1 MTSSSDIRTFRID
14 IPQERLDD
22 LRDRLGRTRSPFW
35 VPDAGSE
42 WDHGITPDYLQELAD
57 HWATGFDWR
66 VHESE
71 LNTYEQFVTEIDGQT
86 IHFVHIRSPE
96 PNAIPLLLNHSY
108 PTSFVEFLEVSK
120 LLTDPRSRG
129 ADPADAFHV
138 VIPSLPGFAF
148 SSPLSARG
156 WNLERT
162 ALAFGE
168 LMARLG
174 YDRFGAA
181 GGDIGAGVTGR
192 LAELLPER
200 VIGTHTH
207 GDRLQLGMA
216 GADFPVPEGLTPAEH
231 GELEAAQQRWSQMN
245 GYRILHS
252 TQPNPVSVGLA
263 DSPIFQLAWIAE
275 KFVQWA
281 NPATPI
287 SRDNVLITASLYWF
301 TRTGPAAADFYW
313 ELAHAEDAGWG
324 GSATAPHGSSLFY
337 SDPLVRKVLGSG
349 DEAGFLREHVEGGHF
364 PAFEVP
370 GLLVED
376 ICDFFR
382 PLRSAPTTLR

>member
-1 MTSSSDIRTFRID
+1 MTKSDEIRTFRID
-14 IPQERLDD
+14 IPQEQLDD
-22 LRDRLGRTRSPFW
+22 LRNRLSRTRSPFW

-66 VHESE
+66 VQEAK
-71 LNTYEQFVTEIDGQT
+71 LNEFDHFLTEIDGQT
-86 IHFVHIRSPE
+86 IHFLHLRSPE
-96 PNAIPLLLNHSY
+96 PNATPLLLNHSY

-120 LLTDPRSRG
+120 LLTDPRSHG

-174 YDRFGAA
+174 YERFGAE
-181 GGDIGAGVTGR
+181 GGDLGAGVTGR
-192 LAELLPER
+192 LASLLPDR
-200 VIGTHTH
+200 IIGAHTH
-207 GDRLQLGMA
+207 ADRLQLGMA
-216 GADFPVPEGLTPAEH
+216 GDDFPVPDGLTPDEH
-231 GELEAAQQRWSQMN
+231 TELEAAQHRWSQMN

-252 TQPNPVSVGLA
+252 TQPNPVSAGLA
-263 DSPIFQLAWIAE
+263 DSPILQLAWIAE

-287 SRDNVLITASLYWF
+287 SRENVLITASLYWF

-313 ELAHAEDAGWG
+313 ELAHAENTGWG
-324 GSATAPHGSSLFY
+324 GVSAVPHGLSLFY
-337 SDPLVRKVLGSG
+337 SGRLVRKVLGPS
-349 DEAGFLREHVEGGHF
+349 DDDVFFREHIEGGHF

-370 GLLVED
+370 SLLVD
-376 ICDFFR
+376 DVRAFFR
-382 PLRSAPTTLR
+382 SLRN

>member
-1 MTSSSDIRTFRID
+1 MTSSDEIRTFRID
-14 IPQERLDD
+14 IPQEQLDD
-22 LRDRLGRTRSPFW
+22 LHNRLSRTRLPFAI
-35 VPDAGSE
+35 PGAGSE
-42 WDHGITPDYLQELAD
+42 WDHGIAPDYLRELASYWVD
-57 HWATGFDWR
+57 GFDWR
-66 VHESE
+66 VQERK
-71 LNTYEQFVTEIDGQT
+71 LNEFDHFLTEIDGQT
-86 IHFVHIRSPE
+86 IHFLHIRSPE

-120 LLTDPRSRG
+120 LLTDPRSQG

-174 YDRFGAA
+174 YARFGAE
-181 GGDIGAGVTGR
+181 GGDLGAGVTGR
-192 LAELLPER
+192 LASLLPER

-216 GADFPVPEGLTPAEH
+216 GEDFPAPDGLSAEEH
-231 GELEAAQQRWSQMN
+231 AELKTAQQRWAQMN

-252 TQPNPVSVGLA
+252 TQPNPVSAGLA
-263 DSPIFQLAWIAE
+263 DSPILQLAWIAE

-287 SRDNVLITASLYWF
+287 SRENVLITASLYWF

-324 GSATAPHGSSLFY
+324 GSSTAPHGSSLFY
-337 SDPLVRKVLGSG
+337 SDPLIRKVLGPG
-349 DEAGFLREHVEGGHF
+349 DRDDFFREHVEGGHF

-370 GLLVED
+370 ELLVDD
-376 ICDFFR
+376 IRAFFR
-382 PLRSAPTTLR
+382 SLRN